1 MYRCHGRSVDWEGKH
16 RSSMGTVEAAVATH
30 KAVAHKMVARKMV
43 AHPAARIDHKSA
55 GGIFAK

>member
-1 MYRCHGRSVDWEGKH
+1 
-16 RSSMGTVEAAVATH
+16 MGTVEAAVATH
-30 KAVAHKMVARKMV
+30 KAVARKMV